1 MVSLFPPLPPHRNFP
16 LRINIKYVR
25 QQDKNL
31 EIAKGFMRRSRIPLL
46 FINSQLMSGRQ
57 VLEVDS
63 YGEEVS
69 YEANCNENQI

>member
-16 LRINIKYVR
+16 LRINVKCVR

-31 EIAKGFMRRSRIPLL
+31 EIAKGLMRRSRIPLL

-57 VLEVDS
+57 VLDVYS